1 MDKKD
6 ERIKMAIYVLLLFIL
21 VGSAAIL
28 TMALVM

>member
-1 MDKKD
+1 MNNKD

-21 VGSAAIL
+21 GGSAAIL